1 MSMSRRRNKKANKLI
16 IFSLLFLFVCALPA
30 VLIHW
35 AMASLH
41 VDPTVVITVIL
52 FIAGLI
58 GGFIFIF
65 FLPSIKGRFGEARV
79 NRILNCMA
87 DKYDGRLIYDVIIPG
102 EDGKTSQID
111 HILVCTHGLFVI
123 ETKNYAGR
131 IYGSES
137 QHDWTQVLAYG
148 RSKNKLYNPLMQNY
162 THIRRLKE
170 LLPEWAKPIGAVVFV
185 RGNIEYIDAKG
196 VYSLRGLKRMIN
208 GASETLSA
216 NKVNVL
222 ADKIQHYKDNPVTTS
237 KEHVKSIKDAGK
249 KLKSGI
255 CPRCGGELVLRISK
269 NDGSKFWGCSN
280 YPKCTFHTKELEK

>member
-1 MSMSRRRNKKANKLI
+1 MSMSRRRNRKANKLI
-16 IFSLLFLFVCALPA
+16 IFSFLFLFVCDLPA
-30 VLIHW
+30 ILIHW

-41 VDPTVVITVIL
+41 VDPTVDAVITVIL
-52 FIAGLI
+52 VIAGLI

-79 NRILNCMA
+79 NRILNRMA

-111 HILVCTHGLFVI
+111 HILVCTHGLFVV

-131 IYGSES
+131 IYGNEK

-148 RSKNKLYNPLMQNY
+148 RVKNKLYNPLMQNY

-170 LLPEWAKPIGAVVFV
+170 LLPEWADPIGAVVFV
-185 RGNIEYIDAKG
+185 RGNVGYIDAEG
-196 VYSLRGLKRMIN
+196 VYSLRGLKRTIN
-208 GASETLSA
+208 DAPETLTEDKVIIVA
-216 NKVNVL
+216 N
-222 ADKIQHYKDNPVTTS
+222 AIQQYKDNPVSTS
-237 KEHVKSIKDAGK
+237 KEHVKSIKEAER
-249 KLKSGI
+249 KLKLGI

-269 NDGSKFWGCSN
+269 KDGKRFYGCSN
-280 YPKCTFHTKELEK
+280 YPNCTFKKPAK